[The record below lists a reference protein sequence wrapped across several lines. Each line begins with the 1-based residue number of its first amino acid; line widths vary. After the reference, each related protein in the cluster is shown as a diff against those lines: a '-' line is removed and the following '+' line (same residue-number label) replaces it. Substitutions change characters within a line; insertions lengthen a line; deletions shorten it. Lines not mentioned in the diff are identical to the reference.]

1 MDNREKCST
10 PMEEGTKASLTKSQ
24 SCDANLPYR
33 CLVGSLMYL
42 YQAIRPDISFAVNIL
57 SSFNNCCQQEHWNVA
72 KRVLRY
78 LRGTAHY
85 KLQFGPGDQD
95 IVG

>member
-24 SCDANLPYR
+24 SCDTNLPYLS
-33 CLVGSLMYL
+33 LVGSLMYL

-57 SSFNNCCQQEHWNVA
+57 SSFSNCCQQEHWNVA